1 MIDTAG
7 IGKNKNTTYEM
18 NGNPS
23 FVNLIR
29 SNTIRIY
36 ARKYDT
42 NYIEREYIGDG
53 GRQ

>member
-1 MIDTAG
+1 
-7 IGKNKNTTYEM
+7 M

-53 GRQ
+53 GPAVGFFSPLKGLGARW